1 MRTRLLVAGLLASLT
16 ACGAQGE
23 AGDQRDRAADLAT
36 VERIT
41 DRLAESI
48 SRLDA
53 EGAALDFALDGSI
66 AYISDGR
73 VIRGVEYI
81 DVLSSFYSSVDS
93 LQFEWTEKEIWFPT
107 PESAVFVGWAS
118 IRAKV
123 GGEDWVDDP
132 AIFTSLL
139 SVDSSGDW
147 RFNTT
152 HKTSTSR

>member
-1 MRTRLLVAGLLASLT
+1 MRTRLLAAGLLASLA
-16 ACGAQGE
+16 ACVPQGE
-23 AGDQRDRAADLAT
+23 EGEPRDSTADLAT
-36 VERIT
+36 IERLT

-53 EGAALDFALDGSI
+53 EGAALDFPLDSSI

-81 DVLSSFYSSVDS
+81 DVLSSFYLSVDS
-93 LQFEWTEKEIWFPT
+93 LQFEWTQKEIWFPT
-107 PESAVFVGWAS
+107 PESAIFVGWAS

-123 GGEDWVDDP
+123 GGEWVNDP

-139 SVDSSGDW
+139 SVDSVGDW